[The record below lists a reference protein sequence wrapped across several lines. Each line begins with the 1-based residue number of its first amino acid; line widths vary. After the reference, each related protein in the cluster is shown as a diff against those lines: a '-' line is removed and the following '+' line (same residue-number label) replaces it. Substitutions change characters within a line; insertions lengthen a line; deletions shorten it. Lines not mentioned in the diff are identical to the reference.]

1 MIPRMPY
8 RVRPIPMTTAPENTT
23 AYTWRRQPMAA
34 ARATT
39 TGYRYVNLYRPE
51 VRPKGEMMALSLN
64 EAVPGR
70 HFQIARAGT
79 LAYKIGQLKISE
91 LRARAE
97 RELGAKIDIREFNDA
112 VLEIGSVPLTVLE
125 ARMVDWIARHRAG

>member
-51 VRPKGEMMALSLN
+51 VRPKGEMMALSLH

-70 HFQIARAGT
+70 HFQIARAQALG
-79 LAYKIGQLKISE
+79 E
-91 LRARAE
+91 LPNFRRYGGFTANIE
-97 RELGAKIDIREFNDA
+97 GWGL
-112 VLEIGSVPLTVLE
+112 
-125 ARMVDWIARHRAG
+125 